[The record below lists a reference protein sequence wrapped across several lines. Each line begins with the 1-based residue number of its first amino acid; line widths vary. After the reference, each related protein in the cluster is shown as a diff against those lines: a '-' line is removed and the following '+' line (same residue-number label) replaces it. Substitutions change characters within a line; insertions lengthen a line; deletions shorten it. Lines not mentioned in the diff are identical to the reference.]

1 VKRRSC
7 LRRVENNLEKDSPRE
22 GSFLLIKSFSLV
34 FIELVT
40 STPDPNTRSL
50 EVVDNWSLGVHLEG
64 WSQVMYNCD
73 TTSDSNRDT
82 RRRVPIGFDGFTPP
96 VRTCVCATPPAARW
110 STPQERKKRSRSSVQ
125 SGAVRVHRDGWNLVV
140 LKVVT

>member
-1 VKRRSC
+1 M
-7 LRRVENNLEKDSPRE
+7 
-22 GSFLLIKSFSLV
+22 V

-73 TTSDSNRDT
+73 TTSDSNCDT

-96 VRTCVCATPPAARW
+96 VRTCVCATPPAARR
-110 STPQERKKRSRSSVQ
+110 STPQEREKRSRSSVQ